1 MNLKQLKLTNNEE
14 IICEVLEQND
24 DHGDLIVR
32 KILRVVTQD
41 DFDQNIR
48 YYSFRPWVSF
58 QDDIEELSVLNT
70 GHIITETAPSNI
82 LISHWNGAWKEIAET
97 NIAKRELNLDQ
108 ILAENPD
115 FDEDDIHELILEK
128 IAEAETENE
137 EMRLGQFSADS
148 SATNVIHF
156 KPTDT
161 KH

>member
-58 QDDIEELSVLNT
+58 QDDATDIE
-70 GHIITETAPSNI
+70 
-82 LISHWNGAWKEIAET
+82 
-97 NIAKRELNLDQ
+97 KR
-108 ILAENPD
+108 
-115 FDEDDIHELILEK
+115 
-128 IAEAETENE
+128 
-137 EMRLGQFSADS
+137 
-148 SATNVIHF
+148 
-156 KPTDT
+156 TDY
-161 KH
+161 